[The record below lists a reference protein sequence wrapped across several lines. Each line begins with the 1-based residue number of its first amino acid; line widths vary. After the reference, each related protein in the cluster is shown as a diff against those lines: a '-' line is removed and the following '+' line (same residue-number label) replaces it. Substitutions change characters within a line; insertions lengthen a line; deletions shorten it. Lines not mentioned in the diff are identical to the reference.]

1 MGLPPSRPPRPV
13 EDELGRRADVDAE
26 GFLVDGERFV
36 VPDQLT
42 VGGALRAAA
51 LDLVSNLW
59 PLLSAN
65 VLWALA
71 CIVVAL
77 VVTAVG
83 PFGLALAALLGIPL
97 AGVFRVAA
105 RIQRDHGPTVP
116 DSLAAW
122 RAYALP
128 ALALQVALLASAVAF
143 LANLAVAASS
153 GDFAATVFATAA
165 FWMLVAATTYALVAW
180 PIVVDPLRAG
190 EPLSDRLRLAAIVLL
205 GRPGRLLALAVI
217 LFLLALAATLVV
229 VLLTIGVAYV
239 ALAACRYV
247 LPLADRLEQRAT
259 RRIAA

>member
-1 MGLPPSRPPRPV
+1 MGLPPSRPPGPV
-13 EDELGRRADVDAE
+13 EDELAHRADVDRE
-26 GFLVDGERFV
+26 RFLVDEERFV
-36 VPDQLT
+36 VPDQPT

-65 VLWALA
+65 ILWALA
-71 CIVVAL
+71 CIGVAL
-77 VVTAVG
+77 AVTAVG
-83 PFGLALAALLGIPL
+83 PVGLALAALLGLPL

-105 RIQRDHGPTVP
+105 RIQRDHGPTLP

-128 ALALQVALLASAVAF
+128 ALALQVALVASAVAF
-143 LANLAVAASS
+143 LANLTVAATV
-153 GDFAATVFATAA
+153 GDIAAAVFATAA
-165 FWMLVAATTYALVAW
+165 FWLLVAATTYALVAW
-180 PIVVDPLRAG
+180 PIVVDPLRAD
-190 EPLSDRLRLAAIVLL
+190 EPVVDRLRLAAIVLL

-217 LFLLALAATLVV
+217 LFLLVLAATLIVV
-229 VLLTIGVAYV
+229 MLTIGVAYV

-259 RRIAA
+259 RQVAA